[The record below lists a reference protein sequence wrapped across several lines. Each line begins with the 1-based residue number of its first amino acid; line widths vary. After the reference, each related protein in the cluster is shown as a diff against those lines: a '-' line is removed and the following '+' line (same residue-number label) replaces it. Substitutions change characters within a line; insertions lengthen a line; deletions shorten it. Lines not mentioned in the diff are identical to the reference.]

1 MDSQRL
7 DLGWVV
13 AGIVVLVSFVF
24 DFVGFLEC
32 EESSLATLFFFAG
45 TQSTHWCWV
54 SSSKSVRFG
63 SNFNDAAPSFPITA
77 SKQSL
82 AWGAL

>member
-32 EESSLATLFFFAG
+32 EESSLATLFFFRGDSIDPLVLGLLLQIG
-45 TQSTHWCWV
+45 T
-54 SSSKSVRFG
+54 VRFQ
-63 SNFNDAAPSFPITA
+63 F
-77 SKQSL
+77 
-82 AWGAL
+82 